1 MARSGII
8 YGGTGSQKTTQVKRF
23 AHYIARKTGKATLLL
38 SLDGGGW
45 APCEPEVQA
54 GMIEPYR
61 CETSVLPLVILR
73 KISQGY
79 WPKDTRET
87 DPAKINLSPIDWSKY
102 GGFAF
107 EGWTSAGIVISR
119 YLADQGI
126 NVGGEDR
133 SKPGANMMFKLPGH
147 VDGQLIEEKFGS
159 TTRGDYKFIQN
170 MLYGL
175 VTNMGTF
182 PCEYVLHTALESKTE
197 DDDRSTIYGPAI
209 EGKKGTS
216 QCGAWVGD
224 QIHAQDYPVPTTMK
238 VPNIATGIA
247 EEQTVIET
255 RVRFFFKKHPDPSTG
270 IMFPAKPRVIP
281 EKVKELDRRFPGG
294 FFQPTPDGE
303 NGFDAYLDFLDTLTV
318 GQTDSLRGWREKM
331 DRKLGRK
338 GPDDES
344 AAAVAK

>member
-1 MARSGII
+1 MARSGVI
-8 YGGTGSQKTTQVKRF
+8 YGGTGSHKSTMVKRF
-23 AHYIARKTGKATLLL
+23 SHYIAKKTGKATLLL

-61 CETSVLPLVILR
+61 CETAVLPLVILR

-79 WPKDTRET
+79 WPKNPAET
-87 DPAKINLSPIDWSKY
+87 NPAAIDLIPIDWSKF
-102 GGFAF
+102 GGLAF

-119 YLADQGI
+119 YLADQGV

-147 VDGQLIEEKFGS
+147 LNGQLIEEKFGS

-175 VTNMGTF
+175 VTNMGSL

-197 DDDRSTIYGPAI
+197 DDDRSTVYGPAI

-224 QIHAQDYPVPTTMK
+224 QIHAQDYAVPVVAK
-238 VPNIATGIA
+238 VKNSDTGIV
-247 EEQTVIET
+247 EDQTLVET
-255 RVRFFFKKHPDPSTG
+255 RVRFFFMKHPDPVTG
-270 IMFPAKPRVIP
+270 IMFPAKPRVTP
-281 EKVKELDRRFPGG
+281 EKVKELAKRFPGG
-294 FFQPTPDGE
+294 YFEPTAEGAE
-303 NGFDAYLDFLDTLTV
+303 GFDAYLDFVDGLQA
-318 GQTDSLRGWREKM
+318 GQGDSLRGWREKM
-331 DRKLGRK
+331 DERLGRGK
-338 GPDDES
+338 
-344 AAAVAK
+344 AAAK